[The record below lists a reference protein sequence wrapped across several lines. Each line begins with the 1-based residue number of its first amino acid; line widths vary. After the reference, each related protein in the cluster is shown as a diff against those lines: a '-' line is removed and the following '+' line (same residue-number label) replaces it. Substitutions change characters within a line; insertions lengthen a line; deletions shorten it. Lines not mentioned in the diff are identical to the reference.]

1 MEKISD
7 LIECIAY
14 EKNLPKE
21 MISKVIQGCL
31 LKMAQNELDP
41 LARYLVVEENKQLQL
56 IQLVEVLED
65 DDERLINDPSK
76 YISLS
81 KAKEMDP
88 SVKIKDELSYSLSL
102 ESMKQGAINRL
113 FKDLQYQLE
122 KALEDSH
129 FEAFQ
134 KRLNSVLMGQVILVD
149 HNQNTF
155 IEIEQQFQGVLSM
168 RHRIKG
174 ESFKIGDSIKAVLTQ
189 IKRTKKGLLLELSR
203 TTPKML
209 EALLE
214 LEVPEIKDKEI
225 EIIHCARI
233 PGNRAKV
240 SFFSHNARIDPIGA
254 AVGVKGVRINAIS
267 NELNKENI
275 DCIEYSNVPEIYITL
290 ALAPAKILSVEIKK
304 IPIEELSAEEK
315 ESVQERFIV
324 NNHLQKAKVR
334 LLDVEKSKAIGKGGV
349 NVCLAS
355 MLTGYHIEFETI
367 PSVKENAENESEK
380 ETPKVGVEA
389 LESLFKN

>member
-65 DDERLINDPSK
+65 NDERLVNDPSK

-155 IEIEQQFQGVLSM
+155 IEIEQQ
-168 RHRIKG
+168 
-174 ESFKIGDSIKAVLTQ
+174 
-189 IKRTKKGLLLELSR
+189 
-203 TTPKML
+203 
-209 EALLE
+209 
-214 LEVPEIKDKEI
+214 
-225 EIIHCARI
+225 
-233 PGNRAKV
+233 
-240 SFFSHNARIDPIGA
+240 
-254 AVGVKGVRINAIS
+254 
-267 NELNKENI
+267 
-275 DCIEYSNVPEIYITL
+275 
-290 ALAPAKILSVEIKK
+290 
-304 IPIEELSAEEK
+304 
-315 ESVQERFIV
+315 
-324 NNHLQKAKVR
+324 
-334 LLDVEKSKAIGKGGV
+334 
-349 NVCLAS
+349 
-355 MLTGYHIEFETI
+355 
-367 PSVKENAENESEK
+367 
-380 ETPKVGVEA
+380 
-389 LESLFKN
+389 